1 MQDVIIR
8 RAGPEDIETL
18 SQVGRAT
25 FTETFGHLYPPEDLS
40 TFLNSAYGTGY
51 LAAALADPQRALW
64 LVEAEGSA
72 VGHAL
77 AGPCDLP
84 HPEVGPEAGE
94 VKRIYLQSSV
104 QGSGLGARLFETVLA
119 WLERDGRK
127 DLWLGVWSDNH
138 GAQRFYRRYGFNPV
152 GEYGFAVGATVDREL
167 IFRRPG

>member
-8 RAGPEDIETL
+8 RAGPDDIQTL
-18 SQVGRAT
+18 SQVGRDT

-40 TFLNSAYGTGY
+40 TFLNSAYGIDY

-64 LVEAEGSA
+64 LVESEGVA

-84 HPEVGPEAGE
+84 HADVRPDSGE
-94 VKRIYLQSSV
+94 VKRIYLRGAA
-104 QGSGLGARLFETVLA
+104 QGGGLGARLFETVLA
-119 WLERDGRK
+119 WLERAGHR

>member
-8 RAGPEDIETL
+8 RAGPDDIQTL

-25 FTETFGHLYPPEDLS
+25 FTETFGHLYPPEDLAR
-40 TFLNSAYGTGY
+40 FLAAAYGPDY
-51 LAAALADPQRALW
+51 LAAALADPGRALW
-64 LVEAEGSA
+64 LVEKDGAA

-84 HPEVGPEAGE
+84 HPEVLPTSGE
-94 VKRIYLQSSV
+94 VKRLYLHRSV
-104 QGSGLGARLFETVLA
+104 QGGGLGARLFETVLA
-119 WLERDGRK
+119 WLEDNRSK

-138 GAQRFYRRYGFNPV
+138 GAQRFYRRYGFAPV
-152 GEYGFAVGATVDREL
+152 GEYGFAVGATVDREF